1 MQRKGQGINA
11 RLPIVLSV
19 TPEYTSRKINA
30 VTFAISSLVKP
41 NYRSND
47 NARGLTYDI
56 EASLIRSKD

>member
-11 RLPIVLSV
+11 HVPIVPSV
-19 TPEYTSRKINA
+19 SPEYTSHKINA
-30 VTFAISSLVKP
+30 VTFAISSLVKTKL
-41 NYRSND
+41 SQND